1 MFVYFLVF
9 SKFQRI
15 YQTGNEPMLTDLLA
29 NSAHSLQCNTNIGS
43 NYCLSHQRFED
54 VLKVED

>member
-15 YQTGNEPMLTDLLA
+15 YQTGNKPMLTDLLA
-29 NSAHSLQCNTNIGS
+29 NPAHSLRCNTNIGS
-43 NYCLSHQRFED
+43 NILPFPSTF
-54 VLKVED
+54 